1 VSPLAAAGERF
12 LAQAAARAREA
23 APGWLAALRQ
33 GGAAAFAD
41 AGLPGPEL
49 EEWRYTN
56 VAPLARLGFEPAA
69 PGADVAREAVEAISV
84 PVFACSAFVFVDGR
98 YAPGLSSP
106 RGLIGELRVESLAA
120 RAREGGPR
128 PAPLG
133 ELADPK
139 LHPFAAL
146 QAALFE
152 DGAFVSV
159 PAGAQCDQ
167 PIHLVFVTTGRAGEA
182 RATFPRV
189 VVAAER
195 GSRALVVQDHVSLG
209 AGPRFVDA
217 VTEVRVGE
225 GAALE
230 LVVLQRESDETFHVG
245 NVQAQLDRDARFACR
260 TLTLGGAF
268 VRNDLGALLAGPGA
282 ECDLDGLFHG
292 AGERLV
298 DNHTLV
304 DHASP
309 HATSRELYK
318 GVLGGRSRGV
328 FRGRV
333 VVRPDAQKTDARQAN
348 ANLILADGAEV
359 DTKPQ
364 LEIWAD
370 DVRCSHGA
378 TIGRLDPE
386 ALFYLRSRGLGEAT
400 ARDLLTRGFA
410 AEVLQRIG
418 SDALAEAAGE
428 LLLAG
433 LRADGV
439 Q

>member
-1 VSPLAAAGERF
+1 VSELDAARERF
-12 LAQAAARAREA
+12 LAQAAARARDDA
-23 APGWLAALRQ
+23 SGWLAELRAA
-33 GGAAAFAD
+33 GAAAFAD
-41 AGLPGPEL
+41 AGLPSTDL

-56 VAPLARLGFEPAA
+56 VSRLAAIPFEPAP
-69 PGADVAREAVEAISV
+69 PGAAAEREAVEELAV

-98 YAPGLSSP
+98 FAPALSSP
-106 RGLIGELRVESLAA
+106 RLPGGLRVESLAA
-120 RAREGGPR
+120 LARAGAPR

-146 QAALFE
+146 QGALAE
-152 DGAFVSV
+152 DGAVVTV
-159 PAGAQCDQ
+159 PAGAVRPP

-182 RATFPRV
+182 RASFPRV

-209 AGPRFVDA
+209 DGPRFVDA
-217 VTEVRVGE
+217 VTEVAVGH
-225 GAALE
+225 GAAVE

-245 NVQAQLDRDARFACR
+245 NVQARVERDGRFASR
-260 TLTLGGAF
+260 AVTLGGAL
-268 VRNDLGALLAGPGA
+268 VRNDLGVLLAEPGA
-282 ECDLDGLFHG
+282 ECDLDGLYCG
-292 AGERLV
+292 SGERLI

-309 HATSRELYK
+309 HASSRELYK

-328 FRGRV
+328 FRGRI
-333 VVRPDAQKTDARQAN
+333 VVRPDAQKTDARQSN
-348 ANLILADGAEV
+348 ANLILSDGAEV

-378 TIGRLDPE
+378 TIGRLDPD
-386 ALFYLRSRGLGEAT
+386 ALFYLRSRGLGESA

-410 AEVLQRIG
+410 AEILQRIG
-418 SDALAEAAGE
+418 SEALAEAAGE
-428 LLLAG
+428 LLLAA
-433 LRADGV
+433 LREEATR
-439 Q
+439 

>member
-1 VSPLAAAGERF
+1 VSELAAARERF

-23 APGWLAALRQ
+23 APPWLAALRSA
-33 GGAAAFAD
+33 GAAAFAD
-41 AGLPGPEL
+41 AGLPGTDL

-56 VAPLARLGFEPAA
+56 VAPLARIPFEPAP
-69 PGADVAREAVEAISV
+69 PGGAVGRAELELLAV
-84 PVFACSAFVFVDGR
+84 PLFACSAFVFVDGR
-98 YAPGLSSP
+98 FARALSSP
-106 RGLIGELRVESLAA
+106 RALAGDLCVASLAA
-120 RAREGGPR
+120 LARARAPR

-146 QAALFE
+146 QGALVE
-152 DGAFVSV
+152 DGAVV
-159 PAGAQCDQ
+159 TIPAGVECPQ
-167 PIHLVFVTTGRAGEA
+167 PIHLVFVTTGAAGEA
-182 RATFPRV
+182 RASFPRV

-209 AGPRFVDA
+209 AGPRLVSA
-217 VTEVRVGE
+217 VTEVAVGP
-225 GAALE
+225 GAAVE
-230 LVVLQRESDETFHVG
+230 LVVLQREGEEGFHVG
-245 NVQAQLDRDARFACR
+245 NVQARVERDGRFAAR
-260 TLTLGGAF
+260 TLVLGGRL
-268 VRNDLGALLAGPGA
+268 VRNDLGVLLAGPGA

-333 VVRPDAQKTDARQAN
+333 VVRPDAQKSDARQAS
-348 ANLILADGAEV
+348 ANLLLSDGAEI

-386 ALFYLRSRGLGEAT
+386 ALFYLRSRGLDEGA

-410 AEVLQRIG
+410 AEILQRIG
-418 SDALAEAAGE
+418 SAALAEAAGE
-428 LLLAG
+428 LLLAA
-433 LRADGV
+433 LRADAGR
-439 Q
+439 

>member
-1 VSPLAAAGERF
+1 MKELAAARERF
-12 LAQAAARAREA
+12 LAQAAARAGEA
-23 APGWLAALRQ
+23 APAWLAALRK

-41 AGLPGPEL
+41 AGLPSTEL

-56 VAPLARLGFEPAA
+56 VAPLARIPFEPSA
-69 PGADVAREAVEAISV
+69 PGADVARDEVEAIAV

-98 YAPGLSSP
+98 YAPALSSP
-106 RGLIGELRVESLAA
+106 GGLVGEVRVRSLAA
-120 RAREGGPR
+120 AASEGGVR

-152 DGAFVSV
+152 DGAIVEV
-159 PAGAQCDQ
+159 PSGASCAP
-167 PIHLVFVTTGRAGEA
+167 PIHLVFVTTGRAGLA
-182 RATFPRV
+182 RASFPRV
-189 VVAAER
+189 VVDAGR

-209 AGPRFVDA
+209 AGPRFVDG
-217 VTEVRVGE
+217 VTEVHVGE
-225 GAALE
+225 DAALE
-230 LVVLQRESDETFHVG
+230 LVVLQRESDETYHVG
-245 NVQAQLDRDARFACR
+245 NVQARVERDGRFTSR

-268 VRNDLGALLAGPGA
+268 VRNDLGVLLAGPGA

-292 AGERLV
+292 AGTRLV
-298 DNHTLV
+298 DNHTFV

-318 GVLGGRSRGV
+318 GVLGGRSKGV
-328 FRGRV
+328 FRGRIL
-333 VVRPDAQKTDARQAN
+333 VRPDAQKTNARQSN
-348 ANLILADGAEV
+348 ANLILSDGAEV

-386 ALFYLRSRGLGEAT
+386 ALFYLRSRGLGEGT

-410 AEVLQRIG
+410 AEVLQRVG
-418 SDALAEAAGE
+418 SEALAEAAGE
-428 LLLAG
+428 LLLAS
-433 LRADGV
+433 LRADAAR
-439 Q
+439 